1 VVRTS
6 ARITLESAKAISDL
20 GADLLALE
28 WDPARLAPFI
38 GYCMYVSASIHV
50 ALIFSK
56 DDKLAMAARSSLLS
70 SLKLLSAMK
79 SFWKVGQRLVSNSF
93 DQ

>member
-1 VVRTS
+1 
-6 ARITLESAKAISDL
+6 
-20 GADLLALE
+20 
-28 WDPARLAPFI
+28 
-38 GYCMYVSASIHV
+38 MYVSASIHV